1 MMRHLPHDRL
11 ITVFFFAINL
21 HQNELFAS
29 CLDGSMADASS
40 AAAAATGAWQR
51 YLHHKLTLLTLDKH

>member
-1 MMRHLPHDRL
+1 MMRHQSHDRL

-29 CLDGSMADASS
+29 CLDGSMAGELS
-40 AAAAATGAWQR
+40 AAAAATGA
-51 YLHHKLTLLTLDKH
+51 

>member
-1 MMRHLPHDRL
+1 MMRHLAHDRL

-21 HQNELFAS
+21 HQNELFAN

-40 AAAAATGAWQR
+40 AAAAATGA
-51 YLHHKLTLLTLDKH
+51 

>member
-1 MMRHLPHDRL
+1 MMRHLAHDRL

-21 HQNELFAS
+21 HQNELFANY
-29 CLDGSMADASS
+29 LDGSMADASS

-51 YLHHKLTLLTLDKH
+51 STLPTPQANATNTR

>member
-29 CLDGSMADASS
+29 CLDGSMAHASS
-40 AAAAATGAWQR
+40 AAAAAASGAWQR
-51 YLHHKLTLLTLDKH
+51 YLHKLTLQTLDKH

>member
-1 MMRHLPHDRL
+1 MMRHLSHDKL

-21 HQNELFAS
+21 HQNELFAR

-40 AAAAATGAWQR
+40 AAAAATAAWQR
-51 YLHHKLTLLTLDKH
+51 YLQHKLSLQTLDKH